1 MKIFCLA
8 VATVVLATLLQAAP
22 DQQSK
27 ARAGVCERE
36 AEKLLGQK
44 AVRIGNS
51 IRPPRKLRGLPPE
64 LPELPAGTTAMGMWV
79 GEALFDASGKAAQVW
94 PIREVRLK
102 PAFPALNNAFVD
114 SILRWTF
121 DPLLLNGKPTPFC
134 MTVTSNIDF
143 Q

>member
-1 MKIFCLA
+1 
-8 VATVVLATLLQAAP
+8 
-22 DQQSK
+22 
-27 ARAGVCERE
+27 
-36 AEKLLGQK
+36 
-44 AVRIGNS
+44 
-51 IRPPRKLRGLPPE
+51 
-64 LPELPAGTTAMGMWV
+64 MGMWV

-114 SILRWTF
+114 AILRWEF
-121 DPLLLNGKPTPFC
+121 EPLLLNGKPTPFC